1 MIGGSLPLC
10 FLIFNQYIISFCVIK
25 HNHLKEDSSSSEH
38 GSDSGIFFIK
48 QTCTTS
54 LWQLFKIWRYRWT
67 LGGRV
72 LLWIWLKIL
81 KVVVTWNF
89 MLQFDRRTAS
99 SLLFYYFSFKDISKA
114 KLKEDSSSS
123 EYGSLGVFINQKCK
137 TSSCHFLKI
146 YMKISLNN
154 RRTSPPLNILKI
166 LKEVFTWNF
175 IFQLDR
181 MTASSFYNF

>member
-1 MIGGSLPLC
+1 MKISLNTRRTSPPL
-10 FLIFNQYIISFCVIK
+10 NMAQNSQ
-25 HNHLKEDSSSSEH
+25 SSRN
-38 GSDSGIFFIK
+38 
-48 QTCTTS
+48 
-54 LWQLFKIWRYRWT
+54 L
-67 LGGRV
+67 V
-72 LLWIWLKIL
+72 
-81 KVVVTWNF
+81 F

-114 KLKEDSSSS
+114 KLKEDLSSSG
-123 EYGSLGVFINQKCK
+123 YGSLGVFINQKCK

>member
-1 MIGGSLPLC
+1 
-10 FLIFNQYIISFCVIK
+10 
-25 HNHLKEDSSSSEH
+25 
-38 GSDSGIFFIK
+38 
-48 QTCTTS
+48 
-54 LWQLFKIWRYRWT
+54 
-67 LGGRV
+67 
-72 LLWIWLKIL
+72 
-81 KVVVTWNF
+81 

>member
-1 MIGGSLPLC
+1 
-10 FLIFNQYIISFCVIK
+10 
-25 HNHLKEDSSSSEH
+25 
-38 GSDSGIFFIK
+38 
-48 QTCTTS
+48 
-54 LWQLFKIWRYRWT
+54 
-67 LGGRV
+67 
-72 LLWIWLKIL
+72 
-81 KVVVTWNF
+81 

-137 TSSCHFLKI
+137 ISSCHFLKI